1 LRPTR
6 CPRPSRAIRADTDKV
21 ASEIDQVENG
31 FERVSSQLARFRSTT
46 ADFVTASPPRLPLP
60 AARAYRARAW
70 TRSTSSSPHHRGI
83 GKLDLRLIVGPQGGR
98 SFLTR
103 GDGAIAADLSDR
115 REPARSGGRAMGA
128 LGGRIDV
135 ARQQRRHFRSGAD
148 RTGGRR
154 LVEGWERTMRVNLT
168 ASAELC
174 RLARA
179 PLPQAWWGGRIVNVA
194 SRAAYRGDSPQHWHY
209 AASKAGMIGMT
220 KSIARGYA
228 GEGILAFAVCPGF
241 TMTGMA
247 EDYLESRGGS
257 KLLAD
262 IPLGRVASAEE
273 VAETVRWLAVDA
285 PPSATG
291 AVIDVNGASFVR

>member
-1 LRPTR
+1 M
-6 CPRPSRAIRADTDKV
+6 
-21 ASEIDQVENG
+21 ASE
-31 FERVSSQLARFRSTT
+31 QLNIL
-46 ADFVTASPPRLPLP
+46 VTG
-60 AARAYRARAW
+60 
-70 TRSTSSSPHHRGI
+70 TSRGI
-83 GKLDLRLIVGPQGGR
+83 GRSILASLTAHKVVGHSTSG
-98 SFLTR
+98 
-103 GDGAIAADLSDR
+103 GDGAIAADLAD
-115 REPARSGGRAMGA
+115 PAGARALWWEAMGA

-135 ARQQRRHFRSGAD
+135 
-148 RTGGRR
+148 
-154 LVEGWERTMRVNLT
+154 LVNNAGIFEAAPIEQPDESWVAAWERTMRVNLT

-174 RLARA
+174 RLAVLHFR
-179 PLPQAWWGGRIVNVA
+179 QRGGGGRIVNVA

-262 IPLGRVASAEE
+262 IPLGRVATADE
-273 VAETVRWLAVDA
+273 VAETVRWLAADA
-285 PPSATG
+285 PSSATG